1 VKVGRHSEGRH
12 PRLIKRADK
21 SFMDAGR
28 ELDLAHRLRSQ
39 AEHLAPVRIAGD
51 AAREREAERAARA
64 AEIGPGD
71 LVEDPIF
78 GEGVVKRAN
87 RHTFTIAFVARDF
100 VSACDKG
107 RVQLVDKRPLAP
119 LPAPQFKPGDLVTAR
134 RLAARYPGIVRR
146 RTVRGYTVEIESF
159 GRRHSATFSECDL
172 EPRAPES

>member
-87 RHTFTIAFVARDF
+87 RHTFTIAFVARGF

-107 RVQLVDKRPLAP
+107 RVQLVDKRPLTP

-134 RLAARYPGIVRR
+134 PPRRALSGHCAAAHRARLYCRNRVLRPPPQRDLFRVR
-146 RTVRGYTVEIESF
+146 
-159 GRRHSATFSECDL
+159 
-172 EPRAPES
+172 P